1 MNAGRLRRRERFP
14 RRARFSTRGTV
25 TSLSRIFTGE
35 RSQADRPALVLAL
48 FALLLAPLGLL
59 ADKAVVPLVLATVV
73 LGGLLAGPA
82 AATWRIVDR
91 GLGISSEGRRVG
103 GE

>member
-1 MNAGRLRRRERFP
+1 M
-14 RRARFSTRGTV
+14 
-25 TSLSRIFTGE
+25 FTGE

-82 AATWRIVDR
+82 AAPWRIVDR
-91 GLGISSEGRRVG
+91 GLAIPVGALSACCLLAAAWTPLPLAEHGTASCRERVG
-103 GE
+103 PN